1 MERESMSEAREQAD
15 FYLRGREE
23 STLVAYNTE
32 YKKLVEYCVKFDK
45 VLCGFRER
53 DVVAYIIFRS
63 KRGVSES
70 QLKQGLAVIGLICD
84 VCGFESPSGSP
95 VVVNV
100 KKAIVKE
107 ANRGKRKAERIGMT
121 KSKLLKIF
129 DSCYK
134 EDFTK
139 VEPERRRFLLMKT
152 FCFLGTK
159 RFDDIQKLKKKDVV
173 VGEDNR
179 VKVWMERSK
188 TDSRREGCQFVLT
201 KGRIGS
207 VSVTALIRWY
217 LESLGDVSEEAFI
230 FPVFRGGKA
239 VEGQAVSY
247 CAARKQ
253 LLKERELLGLGGVT
267 WHSGRIGG
275 ATEAS
280 KKGVSRSVIMR
291 GGGWRSS
298 AVDSYIRVEDAGV
311 QMGDALL

>member
-1 MERESMSEAREQAD
+1 M
-15 FYLRGREE
+15 
-23 STLVAYNTE
+23 AYNTE

-70 QLKQGLAVIGLICD
+70 QLKQVLAVIGLICD

-207 VSVTALIRWY
+207 VSVTGLIRWY
-217 LESLGDVSEEAFI
+217 LESLGDISEEAFI
-230 FPVFRGGKA
+230 FPVFRGGKV